1 MEESINSEKSNLS
14 EGIIKSISLKI
25 NKNNIES
32 VNNSFSNESPHLSSF
47 NLPETRLLLWY
58 ASFIL
63 FPFL

>member
-47 NLPETRLLLWY
+47 NLPETRLLL
-58 ASFIL
+58 
-63 FPFL
+63 